1 MAVTPKISM
10 EDRLFLVQRNFDK
23 KSHITVDQE
32 AFKKDPVKPVLF
44 ICAAKVFI
52 LNPDNQ
58 ECIVNH
64 ENCLEC
70 GSCQVASRY
79 VQWKNPNSGF
89 GVTYKY
95 S

>member
-1 MAVTPKISM
+1 MASIPKISM

-23 KSHITVDQE
+23 KSHIAIDQE
-32 AFKKDPVKPVLF
+32 SFKKDPIKPILF
-44 ICAAKVFI
+44 LCPAKVFI
-52 LNPDNQ
+52 LHDTSG
-58 ECIVNH
+58 ECIINH

-70 GSCQVASRY
+70 GTCQVASRY
-79 VQWKNPNSGF
+79 VKWTNPSSGF

>member
-1 MAVTPKISM
+1 MAMQQKISM

-32 AFKKDPVKPVLF
+32 AFRKDPIKPVLF
-44 ICAAKVFI
+44 LCPAKVFI
-52 LNPDNQ
+52 LNESTG
-58 ECIVNH
+58 ECLVNF

-70 GSCQVASRY
+70 GTCQVASRY
-79 VQWKNPNSGF
+79 VRWTNPNSGF